1 MCGGGCP
8 GLGQM
13 GNPMGNPMG
22 PSGPKPIGGIG
33 SPIGGPVP
41 PGGMMG
47 CPPPGSGP
55 TSSTP
60 DAGAADAKED
70 AKGTRLGGLK
80 DDTLL
85 ILVAYLGLEVRPID
99 GIHQM
104 PELQ

>member
-1 MCGGGCP
+1 MCGSGCP

-13 GNPMGNPMG
+13 GNSMSNAMG
-22 PSGPKPIGGIG
+22 PMSGPKPIGGIG

-41 PGGMMG
+41 PGGLMG

-70 AKGTRLGGLK
+70 AKGT
-80 DDTLL
+80 TL
-85 ILVAYLGLEVRPID
+85 RD
-99 GIHQM
+99 
-104 PELQ
+104 